1 MQNPIGL
8 AGIVVILGIAVAF
21 SSNRKA
27 INLRIVGAAFGL
39 QVVIAVMVI
48 YWDRGQRAIEAM
60 KDGVMAVIGFS
71 QAGIDMVFGPL
82 ADTDVIGFS
91 FAINVLPIIIF
102 FSALMSVLYHLR
114 VMEWIVKIVGG
125 ALHRIIGT
133 GAVESMNAA
142 ANVFVGQTEAPL
154 AVRPYLKNL
163 TEPQMF
169 AVMVSGLASIAGTVL
184 AGYALMG
191 AELEYLLAAAF
202 MAAPGGLLMAKIIIP
217 DDAVVSSGHREKLTM
232 EPSQHKNVILA
243 AASGTTD
250 GLRLAAN
257 IGAMLIA
264 VVALIALF
272 NGLVGGVLGLVGIDG
287 PPVLVELL
295 REAALGQEL
304 AEAVLIPGS
313 DKLLFEAGLIIDEA
327 AFVLLE
333 QNSISPVLVTAPV
346 TVQFILGK
354 IFQPLMYLLS
364 VPWHEAQAAGALFG
378 EKLILNEFV
387 AFSHLTVYLEG
398 MSPRTIAISTFML
411 CGFANLSS
419 IAILLGGL
427 GVLVP
432 EKRDLIGRFGLKAV
446 LAGSLSNLMSA
457 ALAGLMLTF

>member
-1 MQNPIGL
+1 
-8 AGIVVILGIAVAF
+8 
-21 SSNRKA
+21 
-27 INLRIVGAAFGL
+27 
-39 QVVIAVMVI
+39 
-48 YWDRGQRAIEAM
+48 
-60 KDGVMAVIGFS
+60 
-71 QAGIDMVFGPL
+71 VFGPL
-82 ADTDVIGFS
+82 ADTEVIGFS

-114 VMEWIVKIVGG
+114 VMEWIVKLVGG
-125 ALHRIIGT
+125 FLHKVIGT

-154 AVRPYLKNL
+154 AVRPYLKGL
-163 TEPQMF
+163 TQPQMF

-191 AELEYLLAAAF
+191 AELRYLLAAAF
-202 MAAPGGLLMAKIIIP
+202 MAAPGGLLMAKIVMP
-217 DDAVVSSGHREKLTM
+217 DDRVVSSREHEKLAM
-232 EPSQHKNVILA
+232 EPSHHKNVILA

-264 VVALIALF
+264 FVALIALF
-272 NGLVGGVLGLVGIDG
+272 NGLVGWVSGWFGYELTLQMMLGW
-287 PPVLVELL
+287 
-295 REAALGQEL
+295 
-304 AEAVLIPGS
+304 
-313 DKLLFEAGLIIDEA
+313 LF
-327 AFVLLE
+327 
-333 QNSISPVLVTAPV
+333 S
-346 TVQFILGK
+346 
-354 IFQPLMYLLS
+354 PLMYLLS
-364 VPWHEAQAAGALFG
+364 VPWEEAQAAGALFG

-387 AFSHLTVYLEG
+387 AFSHLNDYLAG
-398 MSPRTIAISTFML
+398 MSQRTIAIVTFSL

-432 EKRDLIGRFGLKAV
+432 EKRDLIGQLGLKAV

-457 ALAGLMLTF
+457 ALAGLLLTF

>member
-1 MQNPIGL
+1 MRNYIGIF
-8 AGIVVILGIAVAF
+8 GIIVILGIAFLF

-27 INLRIVGAAFGL
+27 INLRIVGAALALQAAIAAFVLYFDYGRKMIDGL
-39 QVVIAVMVI
+39 ST
-48 YWDRGQRAIEAM
+48 
-60 KDGVMAVIGFS
+60 GVLAVINYS
-71 QAGIDMVFGPL
+71 KAGIDMVFGPL
-82 ADTDVIGFS
+82 ADTNVVGFG

-102 FSALMSVLYHLR
+102 FSALMSVMYHLR
-114 VMEWIVKIVGG
+114 IMEWIVKLVGG
-125 ALHRIIGT
+125 ALHKIIGT

-142 ANVFVGQTEAPL
+142 ANIFVGQTEAPL
-154 AVRPYLKNL
+154 VVRPYLKNL

-184 AGYALMG
+184 AGYVLMG
-191 AELEYLLAAAF
+191 AELKYLLAAAF
-202 MAAPGGLLMAKIIIP
+202 MAAPGGLLMAKMLMP
-217 DDAVVSSGHREKLTM
+217 DDEVIPAGGHEKLEM
-232 EPSQHKNVILA
+232 ERSDHKNVILA

-264 VVALIALF
+264 FVALIALF
-272 NGLVGGVLGLVGIDG
+272 NGLVGGLFSLVGIDG
-287 PPVLVELL
+287 
-295 REAALGQEL
+295 
-304 AEAVLIPGS
+304 
-313 DKLLFEAGLIIDEA
+313 
-327 AFVLLE
+327 
-333 QNSISPVLVTAPV
+333 VTL
-346 TVQFILGK
+346 QLILGK

-364 VPWHEAQAAGALFG
+364 VPWAEAEAAGALFG

-387 AFSHLTVYLEG
+387 AFSHINEYLAG
-398 MSPRTIAISTFML
+398 MSPRTIAISTFSL

-432 EKRDLIGRFGLKAV
+432 EKRDLIGQLGLKAV
-446 LAGSLSNLMSA
+446 LAASLSNLMSA

>member
-1 MQNPIGL
+1 MQNLIGL
-8 AGIVVILGIAVAF
+8 AGVVVILGIAFAF

-39 QVVIAVMVI
+39 QVVVAALVL
-48 YWDRGQRAIEAM
+48 YWDRGQSAIKAM

-102 FSALMSVLYHLR
+102 FSALMSVLYYLR

-142 ANVFVGQTEAPL
+142 ANIFVGQTEAPL
-154 AVRPYLKNL
+154 AVRPYLKGL

-202 MAAPGGLLMAKIIIP
+202 MAAPGGLLMAKIIMP
-217 DDAVVSSGHREKLTM
+217 DDEVVSSGQHEMLEMEK
-232 EPSQHKNVILA
+232 SQHKNVILA

-264 VVALIALF
+264 FVALIAMV
-272 NGLVGGVLGLVGIDG
+272 NGIVGWIAGWFGL
-287 PPVLVELL
+287 ELSL
-295 REAALGQEL
+295 QM
-304 AEAVLIPGS
+304 
-313 DKLLFEAGLIIDEA
+313 
-327 AFVLLE
+327 
-333 QNSISPVLVTAPV
+333 
-346 TVQFILGK
+346 ILGW
-354 IFQPLMYLLS
+354 IFSPLMYLLS
-364 VPWHEAQAAGALFG
+364 VPWEEAQAAGALFG

-387 AFSHLTVYLEG
+387 AFSHLGEYLAG
-398 MSPRTIAISTFML
+398 MSPRTIAIVTFSL

-432 EKRDLIGRFGLKAV
+432 EKRDLIGQLGMKAV

-457 ALAGLMLTF
+457 ALAGILLTF

>member
-1 MQNPIGL
+1 MSSNLIGI
-8 AGIVVILGIAVAF
+8 AGMVVILGIAVAF

-27 INLRIVGAAFGL
+27 INLRIVGAALAL
-39 QVVIAVMVI
+39 QTAIAAFVL
-48 YWDRGQRAIEAM
+48 YFDAGR
-60 KDGVMAVIGFS
+60 AVIDTLSTGVLAVINYS
-71 QAGIDMVFGPL
+71 KAGIDMVFGPL
-82 ADTDVIGFS
+82 ADTNVIGFS

-102 FSALMSVLYHLR
+102 FSALMSVMYHLR
-114 VMEWIVKIVGG
+114 IMEWVVKGVGG
-125 ALHRIIGT
+125 ALHKIIGT

-142 ANVFVGQTEAPL
+142 ANIFVGQTEAPL
-154 AVRPYLKNL
+154 AVRPYLKGL

-184 AGYALMG
+184 AGYVLMG
-191 AELEYLLAAAF
+191 AELKYLLAAAF
-202 MAAPGGLLMAKIIIP
+202 MAAPGGLLMAKIVMP
-217 DDAVVSSGHREKLTM
+217 DDEVVPSGGHEKLKM

-264 VVALIALF
+264 FVALIALF
-272 NGLVGGVLGLVGIDG
+272 NGIVGGLFELVGFEGVTL
-287 PPVLVELL
+287 
-295 REAALGQEL
+295 Q
-304 AEAVLIPGS
+304 S
-313 DKLLFEAGLIIDEA
+313 
-327 AFVLLE
+327 
-333 QNSISPVLVTAPV
+333 
-346 TVQFILGK
+346 ILGK

-364 VPWHEAQAAGALFG
+364 VPWEEAEAAGALFG

-387 AFSHLTVYLEG
+387 AFSHLNDYLAG
-398 MSPRTIAISTFML
+398 MSPRTIAIATFSL

-432 EKRDLIGRFGLKAV
+432 EKRDLIGQLGIKAV
-446 LAGSLSNLMSA
+446 LAASLSNLMSA
-457 ALAGLMLTF
+457 ALAGIMLTF

>member
-1 MQNPIGL
+1 MGNYIGL
-8 AGIVVILGIAVAF
+8 AGIVVILGIAVLF

-39 QVVIAVMVI
+39 QVVIAFFVL
-48 YWDRGQRAIEAM
+48 YFDAGRATIDALSG
-60 KDGVMAVIGFS
+60 GVLKIIGYS
-71 QAGIDMVFGPL
+71 KAGIDMVFGPL
-82 ADTDVIGFS
+82 ADTNVVGFS

-102 FSALMSVLYHLR
+102 FAALMSVLYHLR
-114 VMEWIVKIVGG
+114 VMEWVVKLVGG
-125 ALHRIIGT
+125 FLHKVIGT

-154 AVRPYLKNL
+154 VVRPYLKNL

-184 AGYALMG
+184 AGYVLMG
-191 AELEYLLAAAF
+191 AELKYLLAAAF
-202 MAAPGGLLMAKIIIP
+202 MAAPGGLLMAKILMP
-217 DDAVVSSGHREKLTM
+217 DELVAKAGEHEKLVM
-232 EPSQHKNVILA
+232 EPSQHRNVILA

-264 VVALIALF
+264 FVALIALF
-272 NGLVGGVLGLVGIDG
+272 NGIVGGISGLFGY
-287 PPVLVELL
+287 ELT
-295 REAALGQEL
+295 
-304 AEAVLIPGS
+304 
-313 DKLLFEAGLIIDEA
+313 
-327 AFVLLE
+327 LE
-333 QNSISPVLVTAPV
+333 K
-346 TVQFILGK
+346 ILGW
-354 IFQPLMYLLS
+354 IFRPLMFLLS
-364 VPWHEAQAAGALFG
+364 VPWSEAQAAGALFG

-387 AFSHLTVYLEG
+387 AFSHLTERLAG
-398 MSPRTIAISTFML
+398 MSERTHAIVTFSL

-432 EKRDLIGRFGLKAV
+432 EKRDLIGVLGMKAV
-446 LAGSLSNLMSA
+446 FAASLSNLMSA
-457 ALAGLMLTF
+457 ALAGLLLTF